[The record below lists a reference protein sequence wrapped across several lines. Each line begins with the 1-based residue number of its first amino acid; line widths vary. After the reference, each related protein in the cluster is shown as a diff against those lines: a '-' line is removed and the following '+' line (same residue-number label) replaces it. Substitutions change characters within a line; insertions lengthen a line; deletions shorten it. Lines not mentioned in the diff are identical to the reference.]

1 MLPLIRSRYTLAALA
16 AAGAYALSF
25 VPAGA
30 QQAPTINLGP
40 FQAIVCQ
47 PVPPNTAPAF
57 VLERGGQCPVGF
69 VAVVADRPAAID
81 APSPLADNSSS
92 SG

>member
-1 MLPLIRSRYTLAALA
+1 MLPLIQSRYGLAALA
-16 AAGAYALSF
+16 AAGALTLSF

-40 FQAIVCQ
+40 YQAIVCQ
-47 PVPPNTAPAF
+47 PIPPNTAPAF
-57 VLERGGQCPVGF
+57 VLERGGMCPIGF
-69 VAVVADRPAAID
+69 VAVVADQPAAID
-81 APSPLADNSSS
+81 APSPVADNSGS